1 MADERD
7 FAYGGLASGRLWTG
21 GKTQRDA
28 QFTVE
33 ENMMSNYKDCWGSKV
48 PNNDANGLFRAM
60 H

>member
-7 FAYGGLASGRLWTG
+7 FAYGELASCRLWTG

-33 ENMMSNYKDCWGSKV
+33 EKYFLQRDRKTDFLWRSVK
-48 PNNDANGLFRAM
+48 
-60 H
+60 

>member
-1 MADERD
+1 MAGERD

-33 ENMMSNYKDCWGSKV
+33 ENMMSNYKDVGVKS
-48 PNNDANGLFRAM
+48 PQHDANGLFRAM

>member
-1 MADERD
+1 MAGEID

-33 ENMMSNYKDCWGSKV
+33 ENMMSNYKDVGVKS
-48 PNNDANGLFRAM
+48 PQQ
-60 H
+60 

>member
-33 ENMMSNYKDCWGSKV
+33 ENMITYVYRSK
-48 PNNDANGLFRAM
+48 NIFTEGKKI
-60 H
+60 

>member
-1 MADERD
+1 MAGERD

-33 ENMMSNYKDCWGSKV
+33 ENMMSNYKDVGVKS
-48 PNNDANGLFRAM
+48 PQQ
-60 H
+60 